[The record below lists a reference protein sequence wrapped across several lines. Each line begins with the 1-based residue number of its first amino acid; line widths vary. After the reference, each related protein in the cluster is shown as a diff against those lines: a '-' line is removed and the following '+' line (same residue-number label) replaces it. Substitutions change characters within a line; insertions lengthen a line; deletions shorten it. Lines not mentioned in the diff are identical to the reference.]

1 MSRITPIAAGRTDEF
16 VPTPEEAVVLRQE
29 VTTLAGTVVRFD
41 APQVRISADVKIS
54 FERLYGSI
62 PAMCG
67 FGIKRYVK
75 HLTARKSPEYV
86 SNVVAWLAP
95 LSREGASETLRRSLS
110 ENGIVGYD
118 VYTAFEKEVA
128 RTVSKDRVFHY
139 LSAFVRWYEFCV
151 AVGQPGFDEDVG
163 ADLSDIIFPAVLK
176 GQAVLREDP
185 DEGPLTTVEFDALIS
200 RLNVITDKILSS
212 GTDEVDGVRLDEVAF
227 TWLLVC
233 YGTNAKNLRYLDE
246 GDIRPMP
253 QPGGQTL
260 YEISIPR
267 IKKRLKGER
276 IEFRKRE
283 VPAEVYK
290 LLDRLRKRNRRSAPI
305 KDDRRGIARPI
316 FRREQPVHALVGT
329 AFERDKWRQ
338 RSDWPNMVVNKL
350 AAVLAIPKA
359 DGGIVSL
366 HPRRFRYTFATR
378 LVANGFSSS
387 MVADALDHSDT
398 SHVMVYFNTRGE
410 IVRRLDKALALSL
423 GPVVQAFLGNI
434 VLDETEAV
442 RGGDPAS
449 RIRHHSS
456 TLESLAT
463 VGNCGTASFCRLYAP
478 IACYRCRHFQPH
490 EDGPHAQVLEELD
503 ALRAQR
509 HAQGLPPKIVQIHDL
524 TMLAIGDVIDRCE
537 ERKRSRGKSDVR

>member
-1 MSRITPIAAGRTDEF
+1 MTRIKPTAAGRADEF
-16 VPTPEEAVVLRQE
+16 VPTPDEAVLLRQE
-29 VTTLAGTVVRFD
+29 ITTLAGTVVRFD
-41 APQVRISADVKIS
+41 APQVRISADVKLS
-54 FERLYGSI
+54 FDHLYGSI
-62 PAMCG
+62 PAICG

-75 HLTARKSPEYV
+75 HLTARKSPGYV
-86 SNVVAWLAP
+86 SSVLAWLAP
-95 LSREGASETLRRSLS
+95 LARKDASEMLRRSLS
-110 ENGIVGYD
+110 EKGIIGYH

-128 RTVSKDRVFHY
+128 KTVSRDRVFHY

-151 AVGQPGFDEDVG
+151 AVGQPGFDEDVA
-163 ADLSDIIFPAVLK
+163 ADLSEIIFPAVLK

-185 DEGPLTTVEFDALIS
+185 DEGPLTTVEFDSMIS
-200 RLNVITDKILSS
+200 RLNVVTDKILLS
-212 GTDEVDGVRLDEVAF
+212 GVSQADGLDLDEVAF

-233 YGTNAKNLRYLDE
+233 YGTNAKNLRYLNE
-246 GDIRPMP
+246 GDFRPVP

-283 VPAEVYK
+283 VPADVYK
-290 LLDRLRKRNRRSAPI
+290 LLDCLRKRNRRLAPI
-305 KDDRRGIARPI
+305 KADRHGIARPL
-316 FRREQPVHALVGT
+316 FRRGHPASALVGT
-329 AFERDKWRQ
+329 AFERDIWRQ
-338 RSDWPNMVVNKL
+338 RSDWPNMVVNKV
-350 AAVLAIPKA
+350 AAALAIPKT

-423 GPVVQAFLGNI
+423 GPVVQAFLGKI

-463 VGNCGTASFCRLYAP
+463 VGNCGTNSFCRLYAP

-503 ALRAQR
+503 TLRTER

-537 ERKRSRGKSDVR
+537 ERKRNRGKADVR